1 MPADYIADYA
11 EYLSKEKRAS
21 ANTVSSYLRDIHQF
35 AEYLS
40 AQAGIPPEKAE
51 QEKRDQSKNA

>member
-40 AQAGIPPEKAE
+40 AQAGIPPE
-51 QEKRDQSKNA
+51 